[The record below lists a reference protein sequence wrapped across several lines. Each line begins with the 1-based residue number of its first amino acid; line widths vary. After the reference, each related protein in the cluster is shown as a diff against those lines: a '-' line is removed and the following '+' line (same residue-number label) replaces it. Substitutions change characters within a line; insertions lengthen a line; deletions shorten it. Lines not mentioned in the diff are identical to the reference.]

1 MINLHD
7 REVQDLIA
15 WIEECQR
22 NPRKLQEELDNE
34 TQLRLD
40 HSHYNSDNPISLDR
54 IYRD

>member
-7 REVQDLIA
+7 REVEELIA
-15 WIEECQR
+15 WMNECQR

-34 TQLRLD
+34 TQLRID
-40 HSHYNSDNPISLDR
+40 HSHYDSDNPRPLDG